1 MRQKYSARTQKSKKR
16 RRRVRFVAVLLAL
29 CVVTVAILV
38 QMRPVVLRYAQTV
51 GKRILLNAANE
62 AVVQVLSELGTDY
75 TDIVELATDGEGRV
89 TSLQIDAVTVNVLK
103 SRISLA
109 IAEAVAAR
117 ESYQLSIP
125 LGTFLGNEYTAGL
138 GPRITFSMQLT
149 AHTVVNIESAF
160 EEAGLNQVKHR
171 ILLQIESTG
180 RLVLRGATDG
190 ITVDSTALVA
200 ETVIVGVT
208 PDAFT
213 NVIETPLSDAAGIIN
228 DYGAV
233 SASQ

>member
-1 MRQKYSARTQKSKKR
+1 MRRRKAVHSRKKR
-16 RRRVRFVAVLLAL
+16 RRICRVVAVLLVLSVLTA
-29 CVVTVAILV
+29 VTLV

-75 TDIVELATDGEGRV
+75 TDIVQLATDGEGRV
-89 TSLQIDAVTVNVLK
+89 TSLQINAVTVNLLK

-109 IAEAVAAR
+109 IAEAVAAQ
-117 ESYQLSIP
+117 ESYQLAIP
-125 LGTFLGNEYTAGL
+125 LGTFLGSEYTAGL
-138 GPRITFSMQLT
+138 GPRISFSMQLT
-149 AHTVVNIESAF
+149 AHSVVNIESAF
-160 EEAGLNQVKHR
+160 EEAGLNQVEHR
-171 ILLQIESTG
+171 ILLQIQSTG
-180 RLVLRGATDG
+180 RLVLRGATDVL
-190 ITVDSTALVA
+190 TVDSSALVA

-213 NVIETPLSDAAGIIN
+213 NVIETPASDTAGLIN

-233 SASQ
+233 SESP

>member
-1 MRQKYSARTQKSKKR
+1 MRQRTGTRTHKAKKR
-16 RRRVRFVAVLLAL
+16 RRIVRAVAALLAL
-29 CVVTVAILV
+29 CVLTVVTLV

-62 AVVQVLSELGTDY
+62 AVVQVLSDLGTDY
-75 TDIVELATDGEGRV
+75 TDIVELATNVVGRF

-109 IAEAVAAR
+109 IADAVAAQ

-125 LGTFLGNEYTAGL
+125 LGTFLGSEYTAGL
-138 GPRITFSMQLT
+138 GPRISFSMQLT
-149 AHTVVNIESAF
+149 AHSVVNIESTF

-180 RLVLRGATDG
+180 RLVLRGAADG
-190 ITVDSTALVA
+190 ITVNSTALVA

-233 SASQ
+233 SESP

>member
-1 MRQKYSARTQKSKKR
+1 MRQRTGARTRKAKKR
-16 RRRVRFVAVLLAL
+16 RRIVRIIAALLVLCAL
-29 CVVTVAILV
+29 TVVTLV

-62 AVVQVLSELGTDY
+62 AVVQVLTELGTDY
-75 TDIVELATDGEGRV
+75 TDIVQLSTDGEARV
-89 TSLQIDAVTVNVLK
+89 TSLQIDAVTVNLLK

-109 IAEAVAAR
+109 IADAVAAQ

-125 LGTFLGNEYTAGL
+125 LGTFLGSEYTAGL
-138 GPRITFSMQLT
+138 GPRISFSMQLT
-149 AHTVVNIESAF
+149 AHSVVNIESTF

-213 NVIETPLSDAAGIIN
+213 NVIETPASDVAGIIN

-233 SASQ
+233 SESP